1 MDHLQQ
7 EQLRG
12 PWFGWSLGWVPS
24 VVEQGRSWGSSRSPV
39 TWFAGKVELGDKI
52 PMEDK
57 EVRIG

>member
-1 MDHLQQ
+1 L
-7 EQLRG
+7 
-12 PWFGWSLGWVPS
+12 